1 MYRAIAARLKYS
13 FPLLL
18 IALFANPPAAADPPA
33 VGARGAVVA
42 DPVVPLPPGEPCVVA
57 LYRDETF
64 SDFSL
69 HDFSYAPPAN
79 CPGPYAKI
87 VLRADFDV
95 TTGRQFDRT
104 ANLWIGAVNLYFG
117 TTQEP
122 SAIDAPRWRIER
134 DVSDYVSL
142 LSRPQGGKIDLGN
155 IVNDTYTGIL
165 HGSAELLFFRDTAAR
180 PDRPRRPDRVL
191 PMSGGALGGVTDLNG
206 PDARFERTFTLPRNI
221 ERVFLDVI
229 AQSQG
234 ADEFW
239 MTCVPDDLAEQ
250 LQSCGHTAFRE
261 TLVRI
266 DGEPAGIAH
275 VYPWLYTGAID
286 PGLWRPIPAP
296 QTFSFEPWRID
307 LTPFAAKL
315 NDGAPH
321 TVTLSVHN
329 AGDRFSMAANL
340 LLFLDA
346 GRAVVT
352 GALTENTVAA
362 VSIPRLTRNVTETD
376 GVLSAGIST
385 ESVRG
390 HLITGHVDT
399 SHGRV
404 TTSIDQRFD
413 FNNYQQFRISA
424 NLYTQD
430 INQSSYA
437 YTVVRRTQNGR
448 TTILRDE
455 RFLPLSIAYQY
466 EAQTVGA
473 RQTTRVAQKIA
484 RALDAGTEG
493 WPLRSALSVSEID
506 NQGSILFAGD
516 GSLALRETQKG
527 WQSFHYVDPFGAC
540 YRRAVSAERGAVTS
554 VIDGEGCPDG
564 RNTLRAFDHFHNFAS
579 AHYGASVQLLP

>member
-1 MYRAIAARLKYS
+1 MHRAIAARLS
-13 FPLLL
+13 SL
-18 IALFANPPAAADPPA
+18 IPFLVISLFSPTPALADPPA
-33 VGARGAVVA
+33 VGSRGAVVA
-42 DPVVPLPPGEPCVVA
+42 DPTIPLPPGEPCVVP
-57 LYRDETF
+57 LYQDETF

-79 CPGPYAKI
+79 CPGPYSKI
-87 VLRADFDV
+87 VLRADFSV

-134 DVSDYVSL
+134 DISDYVSL
-142 LSRPQGGKIDLGN
+142 LATPQSGKIDLGN

-165 HGSAELLFFRDTAAR
+165 HGDAEIRFYRETTDR

-191 PMSGGALGGVTDLNG
+191 PMSSSALGGVTDLNG
-206 PDARFERTFTLPRNI
+206 GNAQFARTFTLPQNI
-221 ERVFLDVI
+221 ERVFLDVV

-234 ADEFW
+234 SDEFW

-250 LQSCGHTAFRE
+250 LQSCGHTPFRE

-266 DGEPAGIAH
+266 DGEPAGVAH

-296 QTFSFEPWRID
+296 QTFSFEPWRVD

-321 TVTLSVHN
+321 TVSLSVYN

-346 GRAVVT
+346 GRSVVT
-352 GALTENTVAA
+352 GELTENTVAA
-362 VSIPRLTRNVTETD
+362 ESIPRSTRNVTENG
-376 GVLSAGIST
+376 GVLSAGISI

-390 HLITGHVDT
+390 HTIAGYLDT
-399 SHGRV
+399 SKGRV
-404 TTSIDQRFD
+404 TTTITQRLD
-413 FNNYQQFRISA
+413 FSNYQQFRISDSV
-424 NLYTQD
+424 YTQD
-430 INQSSYA
+430 IEQTSSSD
-437 YTVVRRTQNGR
+437 TVTRRTQNGR

-455 RFLPLSIAYQY
+455 RFLPLSIAYKY
-466 EAQTVGA
+466 EALTVGA
-473 RQTTRVAQKIA
+473 RQTTHVAQKIA

-493 WPLRSALSVSEID
+493 WPLRSAISVSEID
-506 NQGSILFAGD
+506 NTGSLLFAAD

-527 WQSFHYVDPFGAC
+527 MQAFRYEDPFGVC
-540 YRRAVSAERGAVTS
+540 YRRVLQAERGAITRVT
-554 VIDGEGCPDG
+554 DGDGCPG
-564 RNTLRAFDHFHNFAS
+564 SRNELRSFDHFHNYAS